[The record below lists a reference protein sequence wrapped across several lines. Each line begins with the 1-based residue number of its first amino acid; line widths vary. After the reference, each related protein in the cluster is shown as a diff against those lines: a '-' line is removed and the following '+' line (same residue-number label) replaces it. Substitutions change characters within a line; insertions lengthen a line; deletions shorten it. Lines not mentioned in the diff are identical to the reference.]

1 MPNNYKNA
9 WRDSAKK
16 NNTTKTA
23 QDIRL
28 CAKRTRNA
36 TAKVVDASEAFV
48 RRLRDLLAAI
58 VMLKRKPPTYDW
70 LYDIGCEI

>member
-36 TAKVVDASEAFV
+36 TAKVVDARGFCSQAPRSASGYCNVEKETAN
-48 RRLRDLLAAI
+48 I
-58 VMLKRKPPTYDW
+58 
-70 LYDIGCEI
+70 